1 MFVAGVVV
9 VPLAL
14 ILSVFNSWGPLTEES
29 AVRMAFAQ
37 VAGGPVAILSALAF
51 VVLTIRRGVDWAAT
65 AGALLVAALVISWSA
80 AAIDR
85 AAGRPG
91 RSDRHRPERVAAG
104 GLTSTERNRKPH
116 ISRGFHGGDGGI

>member
-1 MFVAGVVV
+1 MTAVTASEARPVARRRYRPTRWTVLVAGVVV

-14 ILSVFNSWGPLTEES
+14 MLVFNSWGPLTEES

-37 VAGGPVAILSALAF
+37 VAGQTVAILSALAF

-85 AAGRPG
+85 AAGDLV
-91 RSDRHRPERVAAG
+91 DRIATVQSVSLLEG
-104 GLTSTERNRKPH
+104 
-116 ISRGFHGGDGGI
+116 